1 MNHLIQAMESST
13 KAAGASARVKK
24 IVGQS
29 DFMNFDEISVYGINN
44 GRVKSLL
51 DEENRL
57 IAQSF
62 LDSVS
67 IDISKE
73 FSNLINV

>member
-1 MNHLIQAMESST
+1 
-13 KAAGASARVKK
+13 
-24 IVGQS
+24 
-29 DFMNFDEISVYGINN
+29 MNFDEISVYGINN
-44 GRVKSLL
+44 GRVNSLL
-51 DEENRL
+51 DGENRL

-73 FSNLINV
+73 FSNLINI